1 MWGWDPVSELSSEI
15 QNFRSK
21 TRPTHVQ
28 REQGPQPSC
37 LGASALEADRL
48 AAQSSP
54 VCWLWVWFLLTLAP
68 LSPAIFV
75 AAVQSPSCIR
85 LFETSWTA
93 TRQPSLSLTISRS
106 LPKFMSIES
115 VMPSNH
121 LILCHTL
128 LLLPSI
134 FASIRIF
141 SNLLAL
147 RFKWLKYWSFSISL
161 SKEYSGLISF
171 KIDWFDFL
179 AV

>member
-68 LSPAIFV
+68 VSPAIFV

-115 VMPSNH
+115 PKLNQPKPDTQWQSQGSG
-121 LILCHTL
+121 LCHDNFL
-128 LLLPSI
+128 CL
-134 FASIRIF
+134 FASISFCIRRLI
-141 SNLLAL
+141 LLREEL
-147 RFKWLKYWSFSISL
+147 YYL
-161 SKEYSGLISF
+161 
-171 KIDWFDFL
+171 
-179 AV
+179 